1 MTTTTLLKTLNT
13 NTNTNPNSL
22 TYLELTINNLLGEP
36 KKYDDLEEMVEEALT
51 TIL

>member
-22 TYLELTINNLLGEP
+22 TYLELTIN
-36 KKYDDLEEMVEEALT
+36 
-51 TIL
+51 